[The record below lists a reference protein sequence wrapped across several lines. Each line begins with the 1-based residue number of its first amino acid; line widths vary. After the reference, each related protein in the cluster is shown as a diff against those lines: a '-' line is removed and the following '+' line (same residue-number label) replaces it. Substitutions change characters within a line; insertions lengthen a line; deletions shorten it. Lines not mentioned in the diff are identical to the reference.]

1 MPSKYRDHTFVDLLL
16 AWEASTVTIRIKT
29 SPAEVASIVVR
40 GVVELHAPHNDS
52 WGPSVFVYDLGVAKR
67 LDGNVTLSIQMQS
80 GDVLEVIG
88 SSVEEQD
95 PVPWTSP

>member
-1 MPSKYRDHTFVDLLL
+1 MPSKYRDHTFVDLHFE
-16 AWEASTVTIRIKT
+16 WKRSTVTIRIKT
-29 SPAEVASIVVR
+29 SPDQVASVLVR
-40 GVVELHAPHNDS
+40 EVVELRATHNDS

-88 SSVEEQD
+88 RSVEEQD
-95 PVPWTSP
+95 PVPWPSP